1 MLQPV
6 CAMPNP
12 PVPLE
17 RDAGVAVSLA
27 SPRVERV
34 MELARRHLRM
44 EVAFISQLHE
54 GKQNYRAV
62 HGDAASFGLRVG
74 GADAIE
80 TTYCNLMVQG
90 RIGNVVPDSA
100 ANGLTSGLAMTGSA
114 GIGSYAGVPLRY
126 SDGTLYGTFCCL
138 GHDAEPHLDE
148 RDAAFMAM
156 LAELLTED
164 LDAQRELEALR
175 DSIALTLRDERLTL
189 ALQPVVDLA
198 SGRCL
203 GFEALSRFETG
214 PPDVVFAQAETVG
227 LGLDMERL
235 AARKAVVDLLPLL
248 RAEQYLAVNLT
259 PAAAVTLAMVAAAL
273 PDQPLDRLVLEITE
287 HASVQDYTELRER
300 LRPLRERGL
309 RVAIDDAGAGF
320 ASLHHIVELEPDII
334 KIDRSLVDGVS
345 TNKAQRS
352 IVSAFVLLAL
362 DSGASLIAEGVETA
376 ADLAVLSTLGVDAA
390 QGYLIGRPSTDRAQ
404 LVRWLDTP
412 DLLAGCR

>member
-1 MLQPV
+1 
-6 CAMPNP
+6 
-12 PVPLE
+12 
-17 RDAGVAVSLA
+17 
-27 SPRVERV
+27 

-44 EVAFISQLHE
+44 DVAFISELHE
-54 GKQNYRAV
+54 GRQNYRV
-62 HGDAASFGLRVG
+62 LHGDAASFGLRVG
-74 GADAIE
+74 GADAVE
-80 TTYCNLMVQG
+80 TTYCNLLMQG
-90 RIGNVVPDSA
+90 KIDNVVPDSS
-100 ANGLTSGLAMTGSA
+100 ANSLTSALAMTGSA

-175 DSIALTLRDERLTL
+175 DSIARTLRDERLTL

-203 GFEALSRFETG
+203 AFEALSRFDTG
-214 PPDVVFAQAETVG
+214 PPDVVFAQAATVG
-227 LGLDMERL
+227 LGVELERL
-235 AARKAVVDLLPLL
+235 AVRKAVVDLLPLL

-259 PAAAVTLAMVAAAL
+259 PAAAVALAAVAADL
-273 PDQPLDRLVLEITE
+273 SDQPLDRLALEITE
-287 HASVQDYTELRER
+287 HASIQDYRELRER
-300 LRPLRERGL
+300 LDPLRKRGL

-345 TNKAQRS
+345 ANKAQRS

-362 DSGASLIAEGVETA
+362 DFGACLIAEGVETA
-376 ADLAVLSTLGVDAA
+376 ADLDVLSSLGVDAA

-404 LVRWLDTP
+404 LNRWLGTP
-412 DLLAGCR
+412 DLLVGCR